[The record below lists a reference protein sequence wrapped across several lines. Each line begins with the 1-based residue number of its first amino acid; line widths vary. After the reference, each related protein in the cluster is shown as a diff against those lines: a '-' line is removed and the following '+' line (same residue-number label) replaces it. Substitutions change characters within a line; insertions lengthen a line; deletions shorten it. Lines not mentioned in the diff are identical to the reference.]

1 MIYKKVKFVRKQ
13 VSYDR
18 GVTWQDTEPLEYC
31 DPIVLGVY
39 PSLEACEDTDC
50 DLEKYVYELTEVS
63 LEDLPKF
70 CTETNFCNVDDKPDE
85 CVTWHFPSGIIKH
98 VLFSD
103 YTGRVTNGGYG
114 TGYGYHDYYYDVY
127 DEGIM
132 DMVSVDI
139 GDYYDY
145 EGHGGYISGETGASI
160 NGQEVI
166 FHGSDGCYCPPDAV
180 WRCFTMDYCVT
191 IDEFMPWVGN
201 TIKVLWKTHYTR
213 EHCSEEWQFDDD
225 FGIQFV
231 CFGEKWEKS
240 YDYSSLSWK
249 WQQKVAS
256 ADSAGTITWTDGE
269 VYYEE
274 IPHPNGAT
282 GIEYTTG
289 GAYPISVNFN
299 NSYYGKVD
307 RFIVNY
313 NATSTS
319 GENKWVGSYS
329 EYSSYNNEYRLNRIV
344 ADNVGEDS
352 FAHYISHGQGW
363 LVLGGDGGQ
372 YASPPVYLRNNST
385 MRIYRAGY
393 IKHTDGSSHVLLPMM
408 YNSEQVLVDI
418 TERKVIRPKDGR
430 FSNDSTFY
438 ESF

>member
-1 MIYKKVKFVRKQ
+1 MIYKKVKFVKRQ

-31 DPIVLGVY
+31 DPIVLDVY

-50 DLEKYVYELTEVS
+50 DLEKYEYQLTEVS
-63 LEDLPKF
+63 VEDLPKL

-98 VLFSD
+98 VLLSD

-114 TGYGYHDYYYDVY
+114 GSYGRHDYTYDVY
-127 DEGIM
+127 SDAMME
-132 DMVSVDI
+132 MVSVKI
-139 GDYYDY
+139 GEYYDY
-145 EGHGGYISGETGASI
+145 VGHGAYISGETGASI

-240 YDYSSLSWK
+240 YDYSRLSWK

-274 IPHPNGAT
+274 IPHPSGAT

-289 GAYPISVNFN
+289 GTYPISVNFTS
-299 NSYYGKVD
+299 SYYG
-307 RFIVNY
+307 IV
-313 NATSTS
+313 
-319 GENKWVGSYS
+319 
-329 EYSSYNNEYRLNRIV
+329 
-344 ADNVGEDS
+344 DS
-352 FAHYISHGQGW
+352 FAFSGSANGTYSAYNSYNREYRPCDFTGSTTHRLINDGW
-363 LVLGGDGGQ
+363 LVLGGRARKYGGGSNPSVQ
-372 YASPPVYLRNNST
+372 LVSGTGS
-385 MRIYRAGY
+385 IIRAGY
-393 IKHTDGSSHVLLPMM
+393 IAGSGSHVLFPMM
-408 YNSEQVLVDI
+408 YNNEQVLVDVYN
-418 TERKVIRPKDGR
+418 RKIIKPNDGI
-430 FSNDSTFY
+430 FSNTSTFY

>member
-1 MIYKKVKFVRKQ
+1 MIFKKIKFVKKQ
-13 VSYDR
+13 ISNDR

-39 PSLEACEDTDC
+39 PTLQACLDTDC
-50 DLEKYVYELTEVS
+50 DLDKYEYQLTEVA
-63 LEDLPKF
+63 LENLPKF
-70 CTETNFCNVDDKPDE
+70 CTETNYCNVDNKPDE

-103 YTGRVTNGGYG
+103 YTGSVTNGGYG
-114 TGYGYHDYYYDVY
+114 GDYGYHNYYYDVY

-145 EGHGGYISGETGASI
+145 VNHGSFTSGATGASI
-160 NGQEVI
+160 NGQEVT
-166 FHGSDGCYCPPDAV
+166 FYGSDGCYCPPDAV

-191 IDEFMPWVGN
+191 IDEFMPWIGS

-213 EHCSEEWQFDDD
+213 EHCSDEWQFDED

-231 CFGEKWEKS
+231 SFGEKWEKS
-240 YDYSSLSWK
+240 YDYSRLSWK

-256 ADSAGTITWTDGE
+256 ADSAGTITWTDGSE
-269 VYYEE
+269 SPYYEE

-289 GAYPISVNFN
+289 GAYPISVNFS
-299 NSYYGKVD
+299 SYYGGVD
-307 RFIVNY
+307 RFTVNY
-313 NATSTS
+313 NATSITD
-319 GENKWVGSYS
+319 GNNLVGSYT
-329 EYSSYNNEYRLNRIV
+329 EYNSNDHNYQPYSIV
-344 ADNVGEDS
+344 ANKVGDDS
-352 FAHYISHGQGW
+352 RSHTIYHSQGW
-363 LVLGGDGGQ
+363 LVLGGRALKVSNGV
-372 YASPPVYLRNNST
+372 SLISNST
-385 MRIYRAGY
+385 MRIYRGGY
-393 IKHTDGSSHVLLPMM
+393 IHSGSSNILLPMR
-408 YNSEQVLVDI
+408 YNNQDVLVDI
-418 TERKVIRPKDGR
+418 TERKVIKPNSGT

-438 ESF
+438 ETF